1 MTPWR
6 WAGLACAL
14 IVLVAVVLHWPSLR
28 QPLDRDMAAHA
39 TVGSLA
45 TEGLLPY
52 RDIVDN
58 KQPLPYVVFAAVDVV
73 APRRTAPLR
82 LTAALVSAAAGISI
96 LLMTS
101 RSVGLMT
108 AAVAG
113 LLAVIVGVSRWVQ
126 GVDLNTEHL
135 LVLTGTWAVLA
146 PVAFRRWR
154 AIALVAGVL
163 LGVAG
168 LTKAPGVLLAGPAL
182 WLLAGGGRDRDE
194 SFWATV
200 LAFVAGAAIPVF
212 VVVAYY
218 AAHGAVGDLL
228 YWNVFYNLA
237 YVEVGTGSR
246 YLPPLDLWPVLVVV
260 AAGLLGATAAVRR
273 RDRPHLREL
282 AVGVLGWIL
291 VSYIGAK
298 LGGRDFPHYY
308 APMVPAACV
317 GVAVGIAAVTDR
329 AWRPAVTRLAA
340 GAVVATLT
348 VAPIVDVVQ
357 QYGQNPDDL
366 AIRLYRITQAV
377 PWTLQDDVGA
387 WVQDHAEPC
396 DRLFVAE
403 NEPGFYWASGVRP
416 ATPYMFDG
424 HIAGRPGFWDEL
436 AALLGADPPRWLI
449 FPRSVPVWHPYLR
462 TLQPLDYRVV
472 ATFAPV
478 HVLELNT
485 NPC

>member
-1 MTPWR
+1 MRWR
-6 WAGLACAL
+6 WVGLACGL
-14 IVLVAVVLHWPSLR
+14 VVLVAVVLHWPSLR

-45 TEGLLPY
+45 NDGLLPY

-58 KQPLPYVVFAAVDVV
+58 KQPLPYVVFAAVDAV
-73 APRRTAPLR
+73 APRRTAPFR
-82 LTAALVSAAAGISI
+82 LTAALVSAAAGVSV
-96 LLMTS
+96 LLMAR
-101 RSVGLMT
+101 RSVGLVP
-108 AAVAG
+108 AVVAG

-154 AIALVAGVL
+154 GIALAAGVL

-182 WLLAGGGRDRDE
+182 WLLAAGRGDRDQ
-194 SFWATV
+194 SLWAT
-200 LAFVAGAAIPVF
+200 FVAYAAGAAIPVV
-212 VVVAYY
+212 VVVAFY
-218 AAHGAVGDLL
+218 AAHGALGDLL

-237 YVEVGTGSR
+237 YVDVATGSR
-246 YLPPLDLWPVLVVV
+246 YLPPLDLWPVLILV
-260 AAGLLGATAAVRR
+260 AVGLLGATVALGR
-273 RDRPHLREL
+273 RDRPQLRDL
-282 AVGVLGWIL
+282 AIGALGWL
-291 VSYIGAK
+291 VVSYVGAK

-329 AWRPAVTRLAA
+329 AWRPAVTRLSA
-340 GAVVATLT
+340 AVVVAALAA
-348 VAPIVDVVQ
+348 APIVDVVQ
-357 QYGQNPDDL
+357 QFGKNPDDL

-377 PWTLQDDVGA
+377 PWTLQDEVGT
-387 WVQDHAEPC
+387 WVRERADSC
-396 DRLFVAE
+396 DRMFVAE
-403 NEPGFYWASGVRP
+403 NEPGFYWASGVHP

-436 AALLGADPPRWLI
+436 AELLEDDPPRWLI
-449 FPRSVPVWHPYLR
+449 FPRSAPIWPPYMR
-462 TLQPLDYRVV
+462 TLQPLNYRIV
-472 ATFAPV
+472 AAFDPV
-478 HVLELNT
+478 HVLELDT
-485 NPC
+485 ATC